1 MIKTT
6 SRDSPLPGIEYLK
19 ISGGIFHDCAV
30 HDIDLVTWILSLFT
44 IVFTK
49 SLKKRAECIAITTF
63 KARLLGYFMHNSR
76 RFFAW

>member
-30 HDIDLVTWILSLFT
+30 HDIDLVTWILGLFT

-49 SLKKRAECIAITTF
+49 PF
-63 KARLLGYFMHNSR
+63 KA
-76 RFFAW
+76 